1 MIASPHVRE
10 DTELLVSAPVGGLN
24 EAASIDGLDDR
35 QATEALNCEFYK
47 GTVAKRRGYTALGD
61 AIVTDLVSYWG
72 YQFIKKDG
80 TSQLLRVNG
89 THLYKLSG
97 ANTWLG
103 AISGVNPG
111 NATDVFGG
119 GKNLGTAVQHNDV
132 VYYADGDVVYRY
144 NGSRILPWSFAGGTM
159 AAATLSPDVVGGA
172 LSVGDYTCVYTLYD
186 SVLGEETNPST
197 VSAIEAVALL
207 NNRIPFSIAK
217 PTGYTTNYDKVRIYR
232 TTADGAGAWFFEAE
246 VAASDWPAGG
256 STALTGYLTIADSS
270 LGAEVQYDN
279 DPAPLWR
286 FLRLNGERVVG
297 GHIATT
303 APSQVMW
310 SKVNQPWAV
319 PALNAQYLRRDDGHP
334 IRGVFE
340 TMHGNLF
347 VGKSQGPI
355 FELAPHPT
363 LTYAPLQLPALHG
376 LESHHSVIPVGN
388 GAVFADRAGLVEFN
402 GQQTI
407 LASKAVQA
415 KYRELAAKFDTNAA
429 GEVSLLQRCFGIHDQ
444 QPDRS
449 QIRFAFAKFDTA
461 ETDDQLVMDVET
473 LSGESG
479 SWHREQYKSKGF
491 RVLFPVQDQTSGGN
505 KLTAIYAADGEGKC
519 WRLRTDTTGT
529 EVYSD
534 NAGGITFQWHSKWFG
549 DGLNDFLPRYLDVEI
564 EKAATGKTTG
574 NLTVKVWKD
583 VDAATAIV
591 TKTIALSDAAYQTKR
606 IDIPVPAA
614 SSQYWKRLRVGFEHT
629 AADGDVSIVK
639 FSIRGKMI
647 GHRLIGI
654 S

>member
-1 MIASPHVRE
+1 MVVQSHVRE

-24 EAASIDGLDDR
+24 EAASIDAIDDR
-35 QATEALNCEFYK
+35 QATEALNSEFYK
-47 GTVAKRRGYTALGD
+47 GTVAKRRGYTAIGD
-61 AIVTDLVSYWG
+61 TIVTDLVCYWA

-89 THLYKLSG
+89 THLYKLTG
-97 ANTWLG
+97 GTWLG

-132 VYYADGDVVYRY
+132 IYYADGDVVYRY
-144 NGSRILPWSFAGGTM
+144 NGTRILPWSFAGGTM
-159 AAATLSPDVVGGA
+159 TAAVLAAAVAAGA
-172 LSVGDYTCVYTLYD
+172 LSAGAYTCVYTLYD
-186 SVLGEETNPST
+186 STLGEETDPAT
-197 VSAIEAVALL
+197 VSNSITAAL
-207 NNRIPFSIAK
+207 NQRIPYTIAK

-246 VAASDWPAGG
+246 VAASDWPGGG
-256 STALTGYLTIADSS
+256 STDLTGYLTIADSS

-297 GHIATT
+297 GHIAAT

-310 SKVNQPWAV
+310 SKVNAPWAV
-319 PALNAQYLRRDDGHP
+319 PALNALYLRRDDGHP

-347 VGKSQGPI
+347 VGKSQGPL

-376 LESHHSVIPVGN
+376 LESHHSVIPIGN
-388 GAVFADRAGLVEFN
+388 GALFADRAGLVEFN
-402 GQQTI
+402 GQQTT
-407 LASKAVQA
+407 LASKAVQS
-415 KYRELAAKFDTNAA
+415 KFRELAGKFDTNAT

-444 QPDRS
+444 QPDRT
-449 QIRFAFAKFDTA
+449 QARFSFAKFDTA
-461 ETDDQLVMDVET
+461 ETDDELVIDLET
-473 LSGESG
+473 LAGERG
-479 SWHREQYKSKGF
+479 SWHREQYKTKGF

-505 KLTAIYAADGEGKC
+505 KLTAIYAADGDGKC
-519 WRLRTDTTGT
+519 WRLRTDTTGA

-549 DGLNDFLPRYLDVEI
+549 DGLNDFLPRYLDVEL
-564 EKAATGKTTG
+564 EKSATGKTTG
-574 NLTVKVWKD
+574 ALTVKVWKD
-583 VDAATAIV
+583 GDSATVIV
-591 TKTIALSDAAYQTKR
+591 SKSITLLDSGGLTFVKR
-606 IDIPVPAA
+606 IDIPVPPG
-614 SSQYWKRLRVGFEHT
+614 SSQYWKRIRVGFEHSS
-629 AADGDVSIVK
+629 ADGDVSIVK
-639 FSIRGKMI
+639 FSVRGKMI
-647 GHRLIGI
+647 GRRLIGI
-654 S
+654 A